1 VPPAGMYGLYLIVK
15 MPLPTYVSVA
25 NPLNLPDEYIDALIW
40 SMAVRMQMAYGLP
53 ARPDHVTQAAL
64 AMNTLRQAN
73 AQIPGLLMPIR
84 SVTGGGGVAAHSS
97 PGFTTGGW

>member
-1 VPPAGMYGLYLIVK
+1 MYGLFLVVK
-15 MPLPTYVSVA
+15 NPLPTYVSVA
-25 NPLNLPDEYIDALIW
+25 DPLNLPDEYIDALIW
-40 SMAVRMQMAYGLP
+40 TMCVRMQMAYGLQ
-53 ARPDHVTQAAL
+53 ARPDHVAQAAM

-84 SVTGGGGVAAHSS
+84 NMAGGSGVAALSS